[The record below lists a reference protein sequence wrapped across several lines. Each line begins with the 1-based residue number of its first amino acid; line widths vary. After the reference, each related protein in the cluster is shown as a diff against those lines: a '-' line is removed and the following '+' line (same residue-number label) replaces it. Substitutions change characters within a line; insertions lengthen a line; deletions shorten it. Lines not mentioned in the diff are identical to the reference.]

1 MLETPAPYDSTVEL
15 PYVVSKGGWL
25 CNEFA
30 DWTKN
35 AFSEISQN
43 IFMGKKEQYIA
54 CGGSIPFVNTLNEAY
69 PKA

>member
-1 MLETPAPYDSTVEL
+1 MLETPAPYDATVEL

-35 AFSEISQN
+35 AFAEIS
-43 IFMGKKEQYIA
+43 
-54 CGGSIPFVNTLNEAY
+54 
-69 PKA
+69 